1 MRLKNCNY
9 IFQPY
14 LRLEKEVLKVKNI
27 SKIAIIGGPGTGKT
41 TLADN
46 LGKVLELQVYH
57 IDGIHHLANWKPRDK
72 DERDRII
79 MEKVGESK
87 WIIDG
92 TYQSTLENRVKAA
105 DLVIFLNYSRMA
117 RMKGIFSRY
126 FKRRGKEKP
135 EIPGC
140 KEKMDWE
147 FIQLTMKWNKTKR
160 KIVKDI
166 LDRYKD
172 KKILIFKNRRSLNK
186 WYENKLKKGI
196 EL

>member
-1 MRLKNCNY
+1 M
-9 IFQPY
+9 
-14 LRLEKEVLKVKNI
+14 KEI
-27 SKIAIIGGPGTGKT
+27 QKIAIIGGPGTGKS
-41 TLADN
+41 TLAKN
-46 LGKVLELQVYH
+46 LGKEMKLPVYH
-57 IDGIHHLANWKPRDK
+57 IDGIHHLKNWEIRPTQ
-72 DERDRII
+72 ERDAIVS
-79 MEKVGESK
+79 EKVKEPK

-92 TYQSTLENRVKAA
+92 TYKATLEERVINA
-105 DLVIFLNYSRMA
+105 DLVIFLDYSTIA
-117 RMKGIFSRY
+117 KLKGIISRY
-126 FKRRGKEKP
+126 FKNKGQEKP

-186 WYENKLKKGI
+186 WYENKFKKGI

>member
-1 MRLKNCNY
+1 M
-9 IFQPY
+9 
-14 LRLEKEVLKVKNI
+14 KEI
-27 SKIAIIGGPGTGKT
+27 QKIAIIGGPGTGKS
-41 TLADN
+41 TLAKN
-46 LGKVLELQVYH
+46 LGKEMKLPVYH
-57 IDGIHHLANWKPRDK
+57 IDGIHHLKNWEIRPTQ
-72 DERDRII
+72 ERDAII
-79 MEKVGESK
+79 LEKIKEPK

-92 TYQSTLENRVKAA
+92 TYKATLEERVINA
-105 DLVIFLNYSRMA
+105 DLIIFLDYSTIA
-117 RMKGIFSRY
+117 KLKGILSRY
-126 FKRRGKEKP
+126 FKNKGQEKP

-140 KEKMDWE
+140 KEKMEWE

-186 WYENKLKKGI
+186 WYENKFKKGI

>member
-1 MRLKNCNY
+1 M
-9 IFQPY
+9 
-14 LRLEKEVLKVKNI
+14 KEI
-27 SKIAIIGGPGTGKT
+27 QKIAIIGGPGTGKS
-41 TLADN
+41 TLAKI
-46 LGKVLELQVYH
+46 LGKEMKLPVYH
-57 IDGIHHLANWKPRDK
+57 IDGIHHLKNWEIRPTQ
-72 DERDRII
+72 ERDAII
-79 MEKVGESK
+79 SEKVKEPK

-92 TYQSTLENRVKAA
+92 TYKATLEERVINA
-105 DLVIFLNYSRMA
+105 DLVIFLDYSTIA
-117 RMKGIFSRY
+117 KLKGIISRY
-126 FKRRGKEKP
+126 FKNKGQEKP

>member
-1 MRLKNCNY
+1 M
-9 IFQPY
+9 
-14 LRLEKEVLKVKNI
+14 KEI
-27 SKIAIIGGPGTGKT
+27 QKIAIIGGPGTGKS
-41 TLADN
+41 TLAKN
-46 LGKVLELQVYH
+46 LGKEMKLPVYH
-57 IDGIHHLANWKPRDK
+57 IDGIHHLKNWEIRPTQ
-72 DERDRII
+72 ERDAIVS
-79 MEKVGESK
+79 EKVKEPK
-87 WIIDG
+87 WVIDG
-92 TYQSTLENRVKAA
+92 TYKATLEERVINA
-105 DLVIFLNYSRMA
+105 DLIIFLDYSTIA
-117 RMKGIFSRY
+117 KLKGIISRY
-126 FKRRGKEKP
+126 FKNKGQEKP

-186 WYENKLKKGI
+186 WYENKFKKGI

>member
-1 MRLKNCNY
+1 MKK
-9 IFQPY
+9 IQ
-14 LRLEKEVLKVKNI
+14 
-27 SKIAIIGGPGTGKT
+27 KIAIIGGPGTGKS
-41 TLADN
+41 TLAKN
-46 LGKVLELQVYH
+46 LGKEMKLPVYH
-57 IDGIHHLANWKPRDK
+57 IDGIHHLKNWEIRPTQ
-72 DERDRII
+72 ERDAII
-79 MEKVGESK
+79 SEKVKEPK

-92 TYQSTLENRVKAA
+92 TYKATLEERVINA
-105 DLVIFLNYSRMA
+105 DLIIFLDYSTIA
-117 RMKGIFSRY
+117 KLKGILSRY
-126 FKRRGKEKP
+126 FKNKGQEKP

-186 WYENKLKKGI
+186 WYENKFKKEI

>member
-46 LGKVLELQVYH
+46 LGKVLELPVYH

-79 MEKVGESK
+79 MEKVGEPK
-87 WIIDG
+87 WVIDG

-140 KEKMDWE
+140 KEKIDWE
-147 FIQLTMKWNKTKR
+147 FLKFTFNWNNTKGKIIKDVLERNKDKNVLAFKTRKELNRWYEIEFNR
-160 KIVKDI
+160 KIEI
-166 LDRYKD
+166 
-172 KKILIFKNRRSLNK
+172 
-186 WYENKLKKGI
+186 
-196 EL
+196 

>member
-1 MRLKNCNY
+1 M
-9 IFQPY
+9 
-14 LRLEKEVLKVKNI
+14 KEI
-27 SKIAIIGGPGTGKT
+27 QKIAIIGGPGTGKS
-41 TLADN
+41 TLAKN
-46 LGKVLELQVYH
+46 LGKEMKLPVYH
-57 IDGIHHLANWKPRDK
+57 IDGIHHLKNWEIRPTQ
-72 DERDRII
+72 ERDAIVS
-79 MEKVGESK
+79 EKVKEPK

-92 TYQSTLENRVKAA
+92 TYKATLEERVINA
-105 DLVIFLNYSRMA
+105 DLVIFLDYSTIA
-117 RMKGIFSRY
+117 KLKGILSRY
-126 FKRRGKEKP
+126 FKNKGQEKT

-186 WYENKLKKGI
+186 WYENKFKKGI

>member
-1 MRLKNCNY
+1 M
-9 IFQPY
+9 
-14 LRLEKEVLKVKNI
+14 KEI
-27 SKIAIIGGPGTGKT
+27 QKIAIIGGPGTGKS
-41 TLADN
+41 TLAKN
-46 LGKVLELQVYH
+46 LGKEMKLPVYH
-57 IDGIHHLANWKPRDK
+57 IDGIHHLKNWEIRPTQ
-72 DERDRII
+72 ERDAII
-79 MEKVGESK
+79 SEKVKEPK

-92 TYQSTLENRVKAA
+92 TYKATLEERVINA
-105 DLVIFLNYSRMA
+105 DLIIFLDYSTIA
-117 RMKGIFSRY
+117 KLKGILSRY
-126 FKRRGKEKP
+126 FKNKGQEKP

-186 WYENKLKKGI
+186 WYENKFKKEI

>member
-1 MRLKNCNY
+1 M
-9 IFQPY
+9 
-14 LRLEKEVLKVKNI
+14 KEI
-27 SKIAIIGGPGTGKT
+27 QKIAIIGGPGTGKS
-41 TLADN
+41 TLAKN
-46 LGKVLELQVYH
+46 LGKEMKLPVYH
-57 IDGIHHLANWKPRDK
+57 IDGIHHLKNWEIRPTQ
-72 DERDRII
+72 ERDAIVS
-79 MEKVGESK
+79 EKVKEPK

-92 TYQSTLENRVKAA
+92 TYKATLEERVINA
-105 DLVIFLNYSRMA
+105 DLVIFLDYSTIA
-117 RMKGIFSRY
+117 KLKGILSRY
-126 FKRRGKEKP
+126 FKNKGQEKP

-140 KEKMDWE
+140 KEKMDWG

-186 WYENKLKKGI
+186 WYENKFKKGI

>member
-1 MRLKNCNY
+1 M
-9 IFQPY
+9 
-14 LRLEKEVLKVKNI
+14 KEI
-27 SKIAIIGGPGTGKT
+27 QKIAIIGGPGTGKS
-41 TLADN
+41 TLAKN
-46 LGKVLELQVYH
+46 LGKEMKLPVYH
-57 IDGIHHLANWKPRDK
+57 IDGIHHLKNWEIRPTQ
-72 DERDRII
+72 ERDAII
-79 MEKVGESK
+79 SEKVKEPK

-92 TYQSTLENRVKAA
+92 TYKATLEERVINA
-105 DLVIFLNYSRMA
+105 DLVIFLDYSTIA
-117 RMKGIFSRY
+117 KLKGIISRY
-126 FKRRGKEKP
+126 FKNKGQEKP

-140 KEKMDWE
+140 KEKRDWE

>member
-1 MRLKNCNY
+1 M
-9 IFQPY
+9 
-14 LRLEKEVLKVKNI
+14 KEI
-27 SKIAIIGGPGTGKT
+27 QKIAIIGGPGTGKS
-41 TLADN
+41 TLAKN
-46 LGKVLELQVYH
+46 LGKEMKLPVYH
-57 IDGIHHLANWKPRDK
+57 IDGIHHLKNWEIRPTQ
-72 DERDRII
+72 ERDAII
-79 MEKVGESK
+79 LEKIKEPK

-92 TYQSTLENRVKAA
+92 TYKATLEERVINA
-105 DLVIFLNYSRMA
+105 DLIIFLDYSTIA
-117 RMKGIFSRY
+117 KLKGILSRY
-126 FKRRGKEKP
+126 FKNKGQEKP

-186 WYENKLKKGI
+186 WYENKFKKGI

>member
-1 MRLKNCNY
+1 M
-9 IFQPY
+9 
-14 LRLEKEVLKVKNI
+14 KEI
-27 SKIAIIGGPGTGKT
+27 QKIAIIGGPGTGKS
-41 TLADN
+41 TLAKN
-46 LGKVLELQVYH
+46 LGKEMKLPVYH
-57 IDGIHHLANWKPRDK
+57 IDGIHHLKNWEIRPTQ
-72 DERDRII
+72 ERDAII
-79 MEKVGESK
+79 SEKVKEPK

-92 TYQSTLENRVKAA
+92 TYKATLEERVINA
-105 DLVIFLNYSRMA
+105 DLIIFLDYSTIA
-117 RMKGIFSRY
+117 KLKGILSRY
-126 FKRRGKEKP
+126 FKNKGQEKP

>member
-1 MRLKNCNY
+1 M
-9 IFQPY
+9 
-14 LRLEKEVLKVKNI
+14 KEI
-27 SKIAIIGGPGTGKT
+27 QKIAIIGGPGTGKS
-41 TLADN
+41 TLAKN
-46 LGKVLELQVYH
+46 LGKEMKLPVYH
-57 IDGIHHLANWKPRDK
+57 IDGIHHLKNWEIRPTQ
-72 DERDRII
+72 ERDAII
-79 MEKVGESK
+79 SEKVKEPK

-92 TYQSTLENRVKAA
+92 TYKATLEERVINA
-105 DLVIFLNYSRMA
+105 DLVIFLDYSTIA
-117 RMKGIFSRY
+117 KLKGILSRY
-126 FKRRGKEKP
+126 FKNKGQEKP

-147 FIQLTMKWNKTKR
+147 FIQLTMKWNKIKR

-186 WYENKLKKGI
+186 WYENKFKKAI

>member
-1 MRLKNCNY
+1 M
-9 IFQPY
+9 
-14 LRLEKEVLKVKNI
+14 KEI
-27 SKIAIIGGPGTGKT
+27 QKIAIIGGPGTGKS
-41 TLADN
+41 TLAKN
-46 LGKVLELQVYH
+46 LGKEMKLPVYH
-57 IDGIHHLANWKPRDK
+57 IDGIHHLKNWEIRPTQ
-72 DERDRII
+72 ERDAII
-79 MEKVGESK
+79 SEKVKEPK

-92 TYQSTLENRVKAA
+92 TYKATLEERVINA
-105 DLVIFLNYSRMA
+105 DLVIFLDYSTIA
-117 RMKGIFSRY
+117 KLKGIISRY
-126 FKRRGKEKP
+126 FKNKGQEKP

-186 WYENKLKKGI
+186 WYENKFKKGI

>member
-1 MRLKNCNY
+1 M
-9 IFQPY
+9 
-14 LRLEKEVLKVKNI
+14 KEI
-27 SKIAIIGGPGTGKT
+27 QKIAIIGGPGTGKS
-41 TLADN
+41 TLAKN
-46 LGKVLELQVYH
+46 LGKEMKLPVYH
-57 IDGIHHLANWKPRDK
+57 IDGIHHLKNWEIRPTQ
-72 DERDRII
+72 ERDAII
-79 MEKVGESK
+79 SEKVKEPK

-92 TYQSTLENRVKAA
+92 TYKATLEERVINA
-105 DLVIFLNYSRMA
+105 DLVIFLDYSTIA
-117 RMKGIFSRY
+117 KLKGILSRY
-126 FKRRGKEKP
+126 FKNKGQEKP

>member
-1 MRLKNCNY
+1 M
-9 IFQPY
+9 
-14 LRLEKEVLKVKNI
+14 KEI
-27 SKIAIIGGPGTGKT
+27 QKIAIIGGPGTGKS
-41 TLADN
+41 TLAKN
-46 LGKVLELQVYH
+46 LGKEMKLPVYH
-57 IDGIHHLANWKPRDK
+57 IDGIHHLKNWEIRPTQ
-72 DERDRII
+72 ERDAII
-79 MEKVGESK
+79 LEKIKEPK

-92 TYQSTLENRVKAA
+92 TYKATLEERVINA
-105 DLVIFLNYSRMA
+105 DLVIFLDYSTIA
-117 RMKGIFSRY
+117 KLKGILSRY
-126 FKRRGKEKP
+126 FKNKGQEKP

-186 WYENKLKKGI
+186 WYENKFKKGI

>member
-1 MRLKNCNY
+1 M
-9 IFQPY
+9 
-14 LRLEKEVLKVKNI
+14 KEI
-27 SKIAIIGGPGTGKT
+27 QKIAIIGGPGTGKS
-41 TLADN
+41 TLAKN
-46 LGKVLELQVYH
+46 LGKEMKLPVYH
-57 IDGIHHLANWKPRDK
+57 IDGIHHLKNWEIRPTQ
-72 DERDRII
+72 ERDAIVS
-79 MEKVGESK
+79 EKVKEPK

-92 TYQSTLENRVKAA
+92 TYKATLEERVINA
-105 DLVIFLNYSRMA
+105 DLVIFLDYSTIA
-117 RMKGIFSRY
+117 KLKGIISRY
-126 FKRRGKEKP
+126 FKNKGQEKP

>member
-1 MRLKNCNY
+1 M
-9 IFQPY
+9 
-14 LRLEKEVLKVKNI
+14 KEI
-27 SKIAIIGGPGTGKT
+27 QKIAIIGGPGTGKS
-41 TLADN
+41 TLAKI
-46 LGKVLELQVYH
+46 LGKEMKLPVYH
-57 IDGIHHLANWKPRDK
+57 IDGIHHLKNWEIRPTQ
-72 DERDRII
+72 ERDAII
-79 MEKVGESK
+79 SEKVKEPK

-92 TYQSTLENRVKAA
+92 TYKATLEERVINA
-105 DLVIFLNYSRMA
+105 DLVIFLDYSTIA
-117 RMKGIFSRY
+117 KLKGIISRY
-126 FKRRGKEKP
+126 FKNKGQEKP

-166 LDRYKD
+166 LDKYKD

>member
-1 MRLKNCNY
+1 MKL
-9 IFQPY
+9 P
-14 LRLEKEVLKVKNI
+14 
-27 SKIAIIGGPGTGKT
+27 
-41 TLADN
+41 
-46 LGKVLELQVYH
+46 VYH
-57 IDGIHHLANWKPRDK
+57 IDGIHHLKNWEIRPTQ
-72 DERDRII
+72 ERDAII
-79 MEKVGESK
+79 SEKVKEPK

-92 TYQSTLENRVKAA
+92 TYKATLEERVINA
-105 DLVIFLNYSRMA
+105 DLVIFLDYSTIA
-117 RMKGIFSRY
+117 KLKGIISRY
-126 FKRRGKEKP
+126 FKNKGQEKP

>member
-1 MRLKNCNY
+1 M
-9 IFQPY
+9 
-14 LRLEKEVLKVKNI
+14 KEI
-27 SKIAIIGGPGTGKT
+27 QKIAIIGGPGTGKS
-41 TLADN
+41 TLAKN
-46 LGKVLELQVYH
+46 LGKEMKLPVYH
-57 IDGIHHLANWKPRDK
+57 IDGIHHLKNWEIRPTQ
-72 DERDRII
+72 ERDAII
-79 MEKVGESK
+79 SEKVKEPK

-92 TYQSTLENRVKAA
+92 TYKATLEERVINA
-105 DLVIFLNYSRMA
+105 DLVIFLDYSTIA
-117 RMKGIFSRY
+117 KLKGILSRY
-126 FKRRGKEKP
+126 FKNKGQEKP

-186 WYENKLKKGI
+186 WYENKFKKGI

>member
-1 MRLKNCNY
+1 M
-9 IFQPY
+9 
-14 LRLEKEVLKVKNI
+14 KEI
-27 SKIAIIGGPGTGKT
+27 QKIAIIGGPGTGKS
-41 TLADN
+41 TLAKN
-46 LGKVLELQVYH
+46 LGKEMKLPVYH
-57 IDGIHHLANWKPRDK
+57 IDGIHHLKNWEIRPTQ
-72 DERDRII
+72 ERDAII
-79 MEKVGESK
+79 SEKVKEPK

-92 TYQSTLENRVKAA
+92 TYKATLEERVINA
-105 DLVIFLNYSRMA
+105 DLVIFLDYSTIA
-117 RMKGIFSRY
+117 KLKGIISRY
-126 FKRRGKEKP
+126 FKNKGQEKP

>member
-1 MRLKNCNY
+1 M
-9 IFQPY
+9 
-14 LRLEKEVLKVKNI
+14 KEI
-27 SKIAIIGGPGTGKT
+27 QKIAIIGGPGTGKS
-41 TLADN
+41 TLAKN
-46 LGKVLELQVYH
+46 LGKEMKLPVYH
-57 IDGIHHLANWKPRDK
+57 IDGIHHLKNWEIRPTQ
-72 DERDRII
+72 ERDAII
-79 MEKVGESK
+79 SEKVKEPK
-87 WIIDG
+87 WVIDG
-92 TYQSTLENRVKAA
+92 TYKATLEERVINA
-105 DLVIFLNYSRMA
+105 DLIIFLDYSTIA
-117 RMKGIFSRY
+117 KLKGILSRY
-126 FKRRGKEKP
+126 FKNKGQEKP

-186 WYENKLKKGI
+186 WYENKFKKEI